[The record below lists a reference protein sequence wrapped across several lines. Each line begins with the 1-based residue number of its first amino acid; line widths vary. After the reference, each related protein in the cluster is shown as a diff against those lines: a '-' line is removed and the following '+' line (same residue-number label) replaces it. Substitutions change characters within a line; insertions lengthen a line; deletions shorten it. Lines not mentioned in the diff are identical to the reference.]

1 MEDKKNMLQEW
12 LLRATKDIRFGPDR
26 KAVSAELQEHIEDKI
41 FDLKRLYPG
50 MSDEAAAQ
58 RALDQMGDA
67 AEIGR
72 ELAKIHRPWLGY
84 LWRCSQV
91 LLGVFATFLAFL
103 ALTGLFSKWP
113 GHTSESVY
121 AGEGINNFIQR
132 YLGLEAARE
141 PIDLELPV
149 PIQMGEYTITFQ
161 KAEFWRSNQDISGRQ
176 FDQII
181 HFVFEVEYDRPWES
195 PYQFIERMWA
205 EDEKGQKV
213 YAFEE
218 IHDAL
223 GALGYPPTT
232 LWPQRLKNELFR
244 SVYEITVPVP
254 SEDARSI
261 DLRYTY
267 LGADLTIPF
276 IWEEVQP

>member
-91 LLGVFATFLAFL
+91 LLCVASLFAFIGLTRLGTDQVGSTVRYAYQDVCGYIEDQAVFHGAVPEGERRI
-103 ALTGLFSKWP
+103 ALYRPDVQARQGDCTI
-113 GHTSESVY
+113 SVPNAARY
-121 AGEGINNFIQR
+121 QEAGEAPALFVELNLKFDVPW
-132 YLGLEAARE
+132 EMSK
-141 PIDLELPV
+141 LPV
-149 PIQMGEYTITFQ
+149 Y
-161 KAEFWRSNQDISGRQ
+161 
-176 FDQII
+176 
-181 HFVFEVEYDRPWES
+181 YL
-195 PYQFIERMWA
+195 WA
-205 EDEKGQKV
+205 EDDLGNQYMTQGHKATGTDLSTLTWV
-213 YAFEE
+213 YHCVVLEDFPENASWLKFRYIDGTPFE
-218 IHDAL
+218 L
-223 GALGYPPTT
+223 
-232 LWPQRLKNELFR
+232 
-244 SVYEITVPVP
+244 TV
-254 SEDARSI
+254 
-261 DLRYTY
+261 
-267 LGADLTIPF
+267 DLTK
-276 IWEEVQP
+276 EVSP